1 MTVTEDRAK
10 QRSVALRERAAKA
23 AMERRN
29 RWGRRSL
36 ILPAVLYTIVVTQIP
51 FVITI
56 WYSLQ
61 SWNLLRPGSRH
72 FVGLENY
79 TKVFGDAGFR
89 NAVVNTVV
97 FTASAVLFSVAV
109 GLVLAV
115 LLDQKFRGRA
125 VVRTLLISP
134 FLVMPVAGALLWKTT
149 MLNPVFGIVNWVL
162 KPFGVGTLDWA
173 SRFPMPT
180 IVAVAVW
187 QWTPFMM
194 IILLS
199 GLQSQSTD
207 ILEAARV
214 DGAGNWQIFRR
225 LTMPHLRTYLEL
237 CVLLGSIF
245 IVQTFDSI
253 FMITQGGP
261 GTATTNL
268 PFELYQSAF
277 RAFDV
282 GEAAALGV
290 IVVFL
295 TIILATYALRVISR
309 LFTDPVVASR
319 VIDLSA
325 YRKKEE
331 VAA

>member
-1 MTVTEDRAK
+1 MTVTQDRA
-10 QRSVALRERAAKA
+10 REHAVELRERAARA
-23 AMERRN
+23 AVERRN

-36 ILPAVLYTIVVTQIP
+36 ILPAMLYTILVTQIP

-61 SWNLLRPGSRH
+61 SWNLLRPGSRP

-79 TKVFGDAGFR
+79 GKVFGDAGFR

-97 FTASAVLFSVAV
+97 FTASAVLFSLIV

-115 LLDQKFRGRA
+115 LLDQRFRGRA

-180 IVAVAVW
+180 IILVAVW

-225 LTMPHLRTYLEL
+225 LTLPHLRTYLEL

-253 FMITQGGP
+253 FIITQGGP
-261 GTATTNL
+261 GQATTTL
-268 PFELYQSAF
+268 PYFLYLQAF
-277 RAFDV
+277 RRFEI
-282 GEAAALGV
+282 GQAAALA
-290 IVVFL
+290 IVTTVG
-295 TIILATYALRVISR
+295 TIIIATIALRVLSN
-309 LFTDPVVASR
+309 LF
-319 VIDLSA
+319 
-325 YRKKEE
+325 KGEE
-331 VAA
+331 LAPR

>member
-1 MTVTEDRAK
+1 VTVTEDRAK

-23 AMERRN
+23 AVERRN

-36 ILPAVLYTIVVTQIP
+36 ILPAMLYTIVVTQIP
-51 FVITI
+51 FLFTI

-61 SWNLLRPGSRH
+61 SWNLLRPGSKH

-79 TKVFGDAGFR
+79 GKVFSDAGFR
-89 NAVVNTVV
+89 NAIVNTIT
-97 FTASAVLFSVAV
+97 FTASAVIFSLVI
-109 GLVLAV
+109 GLVLAI
-115 LLDQKFRGRA
+115 LLDQKFRSRA
-125 VVRTLLISP
+125 LVRTLLISP

-149 MLNPVFGIVNWVL
+149 MFNPVFGIVNWVL

-173 SRFPMPT
+173 SKFPMPT
-180 IVAVAVW
+180 IITVAVW

-225 LTMPHLRTYLEL
+225 LTLPHLRTYLEL

-245 IVQTFDSI
+245 ILQTFDSI
-253 FMITQGGP
+253 FIITQGGP
-261 GTATTNL
+261 GQATTNL
-268 PFELYQSAF
+268 PYFLYLQAF
-277 RAFDV
+277 RRFEI
-282 GEAAALGV
+282 GQAAALA
-290 IVVFL
+290 IVTTIG
-295 TIILATYALRVISR
+295 TIILATIALRVLSN
-309 LFTDPVVASR
+309 LF
-319 VIDLSA
+319 
-325 YRKKEE
+325 KGEE
-331 VAA
+331 MAPR

>member
-1 MTVTEDRAK
+1 VTVTEDRAK
-10 QRSVALRERAAKA
+10 QRAVALRERAAKA
-23 AMERRN
+23 AVERRN

-36 ILPAVLYTIVVTQIP
+36 ILPAMLYTIVVTQIP

-61 SWNLLRPGSRH
+61 SWNLLRPGSRE
-72 FVGLENY
+72 FVGLANY
-79 TKVFGDAGFR
+79 GKVFTDAGFR

-97 FTASAVLFSVAV
+97 FTASAVLVSLVV
-109 GLVLAV
+109 GLVLAI
-115 LLDQKFRGRA
+115 LLDQRFRGRA

-162 KPFGVGTLDWA
+162 QPLGVGALDWA
-173 SRFPMPT
+173 SEFPMPT
-180 IVAVAVW
+180 IIMVAVW

-225 LTMPHLRTYLEL
+225 LTLPHLRTFLEL

-253 FMITQGGP
+253 FIITQGGP
-261 GTATTNL
+261 GQATTTL
-268 PFELYQSAF
+268 PYFLYLQAF
-277 RAFDV
+277 RRFEI
-282 GEAAALGV
+282 GQAAALAIVTTIATIV
-290 IVVFL
+290 IA
-295 TIILATYALRVISR
+295 TIALRVLSN
-309 LFTDPVVASR
+309 LF
-319 VIDLSA
+319 
-325 YRKKEE
+325 KGEE
-331 VAA
+331 LAPR

>member
-1 MTVTEDRAK
+1 VTVTEDRA
-10 QRSVALRERAAKA
+10 RERAVALRERAARA
-23 AMERRN
+23 AVERRN

-36 ILPAVLYTIVVTQIP
+36 ILPAMLYTIVVTQIP

-61 SWNLLRPGSRH
+61 SWNLLRPGSRQ

-79 TKVFGDAGFR
+79 GKVFSDAGFR

-97 FTASAVLFSVAV
+97 FTASAVLFSVVV
-109 GLVLAV
+109 GLVLAT
-115 LLDQKFRGRA
+115 LLDQRFRGRA

-180 IVAVAVW
+180 IILVAVW

-225 LTMPHLRTYLEL
+225 LTLPHLRTFLEL

-253 FMITQGGP
+253 FIITQGGP
-261 GTATTNL
+261 GQATTTL
-268 PFELYQSAF
+268 PYFLYLQAF
-277 RAFDV
+277 RRFEI
-282 GEAAALGV
+282 GQAAALAIVTTVGTIV
-290 IVVFL
+290 IA
-295 TIILATYALRVISR
+295 TIALRVLSN
-309 LFTDPVVASR
+309 LF
-319 VIDLSA
+319 
-325 YRKKEE
+325 KGEE
-331 VAA
+331 LAPR

>member
-1 MTVTEDRAK
+1 VTVTEDRAR

-23 AMERRN
+23 AVERRN

-36 ILPAVLYTIVVTQIP
+36 ILPAMLYTIVVTQIP
-51 FVITI
+51 FLFTI

-61 SWNLLRPGSRH
+61 SWNLLRPGSKH

-79 TKVFGDAGFR
+79 GKVFSDAGFR
-89 NAVVNTVV
+89 NAIVNTIT
-97 FTASAVLFSVAV
+97 FTASAVIFSLVI
-109 GLVLAV
+109 GLVLAI
-115 LLDQKFRGRA
+115 LLDQKFRSRA
-125 VVRTLLISP
+125 LVRTLLISP

-149 MLNPVFGIVNWVL
+149 MFNPVFGIVNWVL
-162 KPFGVGTLDWA
+162 KPLGVGTLDWA

-180 IVAVAVW
+180 IITVAVW

-225 LTMPHLRTYLEL
+225 LTLPHLRTYLEL

-245 IVQTFDSI
+245 ILQTFDSI
-253 FMITQGGP
+253 FIITQGGP
-261 GTATTNL
+261 GQATTNL
-268 PFELYQSAF
+268 PYFLYLQAF
-277 RAFDV
+277 RRFEI
-282 GEAAALGV
+282 GQAAALAIVTTIGTIV
-290 IVVFL
+290 IA
-295 TIILATYALRVISR
+295 TIALRVLSN
-309 LFTDPVVASR
+309 LF
-319 VIDLSA
+319 
-325 YRKKEE
+325 KGEE
-331 VAA
+331 MAPR

>member
-1 MTVTEDRAK
+1 VTVTEDRARS
-10 QRSVALRERAAKA
+10 RSVALRERAAKA
-23 AMERRN
+23 ATQRRN

-36 ILPAVLYTIVVTQIP
+36 IGPAMLYTIVVTQIP
-51 FVITI
+51 FLVTI

-61 SWNLLRPGSRH
+61 SYNLLRPAPPK
-72 FVGLENY
+72 FVGLANY
-79 TKVFGDAGFR
+79 GAVFSQTGFR
-89 NAVVNTVV
+89 VAVVNTIL
-97 FTASAVLFSVAV
+97 FTASAVIFSLVI
-109 GLVLAV
+109 GLALAV

-149 MLNPVFGIVNWVL
+149 MFNPVFGIVNWVL

-180 IVAVAVW
+180 IITVAVW

-214 DGAGNWQIFRR
+214 DGAGPWQIFRR
-225 LTMPHLRTYLEL
+225 LTLPHLRTYMEL

-245 IVQTFDSI
+245 ILQTFDSI
-253 FMITQGGP
+253 FIITQGGP
-261 GTATTNL
+261 GQATTNL
-268 PFELYQSAF
+268 PYFLYLQAF
-277 RAFDV
+277 RRFEI
-282 GEAAALGV
+282 GQAAALAIVTTLGTIV
-290 IVVFL
+290 IA
-295 TIILATYALRVISR
+295 TIALRVLSDLFKGEELESR
-309 LFTDPVVASR
+309 
-319 VIDLSA
+319 
-325 YRKKEE
+325 
-331 VAA
+331 

>member
-1 MTVTEDRAK
+1 MTVTEDRA
-10 QRSVALRERAAKA
+10 RERAVALRERAARA
-23 AMERRN
+23 AVERRN

-36 ILPAVLYTIVVTQIP
+36 ILPAMLYTILVTQIP

-61 SWNLLRPGSRH
+61 SWNLLRPGSRQ

-79 TKVFGDAGFR
+79 GKVFTDAGFR

-97 FTASAVLFSVAV
+97 FTASAVLFSVVV
-109 GLVLAV
+109 GLVLAI
-115 LLDQKFRGRA
+115 LLDQRFRGRA

-149 MLNPVFGIVNWVL
+149 MLNPVFGIVNFVL

-180 IVAVAVW
+180 IITVAVW

-225 LTMPHLRTYLEL
+225 LTLPHLRTYLEL

-253 FMITQGGP
+253 FIITQGGP
-261 GTATTNL
+261 GQATTTL
-268 PFELYQSAF
+268 PYFLYLQAF
-277 RAFDV
+277 RRFEI
-282 GEAAALGV
+282 GQAAALA
-290 IVVFL
+290 IVTTVG
-295 TIILATYALRVISR
+295 TIIIATIALRVLSN
-309 LFTDPVVASR
+309 LF
-319 VIDLSA
+319 
-325 YRKKEE
+325 KGEE
-331 VAA
+331 LAPR

>member
-1 MTVTEDRAK
+1 MTVTGDRA
-10 QRSVALRERAAKA
+10 RERAVALRERAARA
-23 AMERRN
+23 AVGRRN

-36 ILPAVLYTIVVTQIP
+36 ILPAMLYTIVVTQVP

-61 SWNLLRPGSRH
+61 SWNLLRPGTRH
-72 FVGLENY
+72 FVGLANY
-79 TKVFGDAGFR
+79 GSVFTQSGFR
-89 NAVVNTVV
+89 TAVINTVT
-97 FTASAVLFSVAV
+97 FTASAVIFSLAIGLF
-109 GLVLAV
+109 LAI
-115 LLDQKFRGRA
+115 LLDRKFRGRG

-134 FLVMPVAGALLWKTT
+134 FLIMPTAGALLWKTT
-149 MLNPVFGIVNWVL
+149 MFNPVFGIVNFVL
-162 KPFGVGTLDWA
+162 RPFGVGTLDWA
-173 SRFPMPT
+173 SKFPMPT
-180 IVAVAVW
+180 IITVAVW

-253 FMITQGGP
+253 FIITQGGP
-261 GTATTNL
+261 GQATTNL
-268 PFELYQSAF
+268 PYFLYLQAF
-277 RAFDV
+277 RRFEI
-282 GEAAALGV
+282 GQAAALA
-290 IVVFL
+290 IVTTIG
-295 TIILATYALRVISR
+295 TIIIATIALRVLSN
-309 LFTDPVVASR
+309 LFKREKLAPR
-319 VIDLSA
+319 
-325 YRKKEE
+325 
-331 VAA
+331 

>member
-1 MTVTEDRAK
+1 VTVTEDRA
-10 QRSVALRERAAKA
+10 RERAVALRERAARA
-23 AMERRN
+23 AVERRN

-36 ILPAVLYTIVVTQIP
+36 ILPAMLYTIVVTQIP

-61 SWNLLRPGSRH
+61 SWNLLRPGSRE
-72 FVGLENY
+72 FVGLANY
-79 TKVFGDAGFR
+79 GKVFSDAGFR

-97 FTASAVLFSVAV
+97 FTASAVLFSVIV
-109 GLVLAV
+109 GLVLAI
-115 LLDQKFRGRA
+115 LLDQRFRGRA
-125 VVRTLLISP
+125 MVRTLLISP

-173 SRFPMPT
+173 SRFPMWT
-180 IVAVAVW
+180 IITVAVW

-225 LTMPHLRTYLEL
+225 LTLPHLRTFLEL

-253 FMITQGGP
+253 FIITQGGP
-261 GTATTNL
+261 GQATTTL
-268 PFELYQSAF
+268 PYFLYLQAF
-277 RAFDV
+277 RRFEI
-282 GEAAALGV
+282 GEAAALA
-290 IVVFL
+290 IVTTVG
-295 TIILATYALRVISR
+295 TIIIATIALRVLSN
-309 LFTDPVVASR
+309 LF
-319 VIDLSA
+319 
-325 YRKKEE
+325 KGEE
-331 VAA
+331 LAPR

>member
-1 MTVTEDRAK
+1 VTVTQERAIG
-10 QRSVALRERAAKA
+10 LRDRAAKA
-23 AMERRN
+23 AVARRS

-36 ILPAVLYTIVVTQIP
+36 VLPALLYTIVVTQIP

-61 SWNLLRPGSRH
+61 SWNLLRPGSRE

-79 TKVFGDAGFR
+79 GKVFTDAGFR

-97 FTASAVLFSVAV
+97 FTASAVLFSLVI
-109 GLVLAV
+109 GLVLAI

-134 FLVMPVAGALLWKTT
+134 FLIMPVAGALLWKTT

-173 SRFPMPT
+173 SKFPMPT
-180 IVAVAVW
+180 IIMVAVW

-214 DGAGNWQIFRR
+214 DGAGPWQIFRR
-225 LTMPHLRTYLEL
+225 LTLPHLRTFLEL

-253 FMITQGGP
+253 FIITQGGP
-261 GTATTNL
+261 GQATTTL
-268 PFELYQSAF
+268 PYFLYLQAF
-277 RAFDV
+277 RRFEI
-282 GEAAALGV
+282 GEAAALA
-290 IVVFL
+290 IVTTIG
-295 TIILATYALRVISR
+295 TIIIATIALRVLSN
-309 LFTDPVVASR
+309 LF
-319 VIDLSA
+319 
-325 YRKKEE
+325 KGEE
-331 VAA
+331 LAPR

>member
-1 MTVTEDRAK
+1 MTVTQDRA
-10 QRSVALRERAAKA
+10 RERAVALRERAAKA
-23 AMERRN
+23 AVARRN

-36 ILPAVLYTIVVTQIP
+36 ILPAMIYTIVVTQIP

-61 SWNLLRPGSRH
+61 SWNLLRPGSRE

-79 TKVFGDAGFR
+79 GKVFTDAGFR

-97 FTASAVLFSVAV
+97 FTASAVLFSLVV
-109 GLVLAV
+109 SLVLAI
-115 LLDQKFRGRA
+115 LLDQRFRGQA
-125 VVRTLLISP
+125 VVQTLLISP
-134 FLVMPVAGALLWKTT
+134 FLVMPIARALLWKTT
-149 MLNPVFGIVNWVL
+149 MLNPVFGIVNFVL

-180 IVAVAVW
+180 IIMVAVW

-214 DGAGNWQIFRR
+214 DGAGPWQIFRR
-225 LTMPHLRTYLEL
+225 LTLPHLRTFLEL

-253 FMITQGGP
+253 FIITQGGP
-261 GTATTNL
+261 GQATTNL
-268 PFELYQSAF
+268 PYFLYLQAF
-277 RAFDV
+277 RRFEI
-282 GEAAALGV
+282 GQAAALAIVTTIGTIV
-290 IVVFL
+290 IA
-295 TIILATYALRVISR
+295 TIALRVLSN
-309 LFTDPVVASR
+309 LF
-319 VIDLSA
+319 
-325 YRKKEE
+325 KGEE
-331 VAA
+331 LAPR

>member
-1 MTVTEDRAK
+1 VTVTEDRAK
-10 QRSVALRERAAKA
+10 DRSVALRERAARA
-23 AMERRN
+23 AVERRN

-36 ILPAVLYTIVVTQIP
+36 ILPAMLYTILVTQIP

-79 TKVFGDAGFR
+79 GKVFGDAGFR

-97 FTASAVLFSVAV
+97 FTASAVLVSVAI
-109 GLVLAV
+109 GLVLAI

-180 IVAVAVW
+180 IITVAVW

-225 LTMPHLRTYLEL
+225 LTVPHLRTYMEL
-237 CVLLGSIF
+237 SVLLGSIF

-253 FMITQGGP
+253 FIITQGG
-261 GTATTNL
+261 TTNL
-268 PFELYQSAF
+268 PYFLYLQAF
-277 RAFDV
+277 RRFEI
-282 GEAAALGV
+282 GQAAALA
-290 IVVFL
+290 IVTTIG
-295 TIILATYALRVISR
+295 TIIIATIALRVLSN
-309 LFTDPVVASR
+309 LF
-319 VIDLSA
+319 
-325 YRKKEE
+325 KGEE
-331 VAA
+331 LAPR

>member
-1 MTVTEDRAK
+1 VTVTEDRA
-10 QRSVALRERAAKA
+10 RERGVALRERAAKA
-23 AMERRN
+23 AVERRN
-29 RWGRRSL
+29 RWARRSL
-36 ILPAVLYTIVVTQIP
+36 ILPAMLYTILVTQIP

-61 SWNLLRPGSRH
+61 SWNLLRPGTRH

-79 TKVFGDAGFR
+79 AKVFSDAGFR
-89 NAVVNTVV
+89 TAVVNTVV

-109 GLVLAV
+109 GLVLAI
-115 LLDQKFRGRA
+115 LLDQRFRGRA

-134 FLVMPVAGALLWKTT
+134 FLIMPVAGALLWKTT
-149 MLNPVFGIVNWVL
+149 MLNPVFGIVNFVL
-162 KPFGVGTLDWA
+162 KPFGVGTVDWA

-180 IVAVAVW
+180 IIIVAVW

-225 LTMPHLRTYLEL
+225 LTLPHLRTFLEL

-253 FMITQGGP
+253 FIITQGGP
-261 GTATTNL
+261 GQATTTL
-268 PFELYQSAF
+268 PYFLYLQAF
-277 RAFDV
+277 RRFEI
-282 GEAAALGV
+282 GQAAALAIVTTVGTIV
-290 IVVFL
+290 IA
-295 TIILATYALRVISR
+295 TIALRVLSN
-309 LFTDPVVASR
+309 LF
-319 VIDLSA
+319 
-325 YRKKEE
+325 KGEE
-331 VAA
+331 LAPR

>member
-1 MTVTEDRAK
+1 VTVTEDRAK

-23 AMERRN
+23 AVERRN

-56 WYSLQ
+56 WYSLW
-61 SWNLLRPGSRH
+61 SWNLLRPGTRH

-79 TKVFGDAGFR
+79 GKVFTDAGFR
-89 NAVVNTVV
+89 NAIVNTIT
-97 FTASAVLFSVAV
+97 FTASAVIFSLVI
-109 GLVLAV
+109 GLVLAI
-115 LLDQKFRGRA
+115 LLDQKFRSRA

-149 MLNPVFGIVNWVL
+149 MFNPVFGIVNWVL

-180 IVAVAVW
+180 IITVAVW

-225 LTMPHLRTYLEL
+225 LTLPHLRTYLEL

-245 IVQTFDSI
+245 ILQTFDSI
-253 FMITQGGP
+253 FIITQGGP
-261 GTATTNL
+261 GQATTNL
-268 PFELYQSAF
+268 PYFLYLQAF
-277 RAFDV
+277 RRFEI
-282 GEAAALGV
+282 GQAAALA
-290 IVVFL
+290 IVTTIG
-295 TIILATYALRVISR
+295 TIIIATVALRVLSN
-309 LFTDPVVASR
+309 LF
-319 VIDLSA
+319 
-325 YRKKEE
+325 KGEE
-331 VAA
+331 MAPR